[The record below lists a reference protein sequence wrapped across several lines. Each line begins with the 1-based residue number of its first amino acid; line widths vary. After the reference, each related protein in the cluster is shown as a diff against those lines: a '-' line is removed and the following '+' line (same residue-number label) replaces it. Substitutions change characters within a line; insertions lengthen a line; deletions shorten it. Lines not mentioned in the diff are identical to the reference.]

1 VRHCASGVW
10 VLPSE
15 QLKTLF
21 FHLMTFQVPKAVA
34 AHSSFKPNLSRQEAE
49 FLLALP
55 GWKHV
60 LRLNSEKTRVVVT
73 FVQKSGV
80 IAHSEIDVD
89 GKGRV
94 TTPFKQYDSIDAFVK
109 ELLNSSAAAMPTPS
123 DLRKIESLRDHVY
136 DILTPSQIEDAL
148 AKKRFLLRLSSSL
161 EGVWIVS
168 FKRSGPIIHVPI
180 RSTTLGF
187 TVDGLDGEVFGNFVS
202 IIERLGVRSV
212 ATGKKVSTRSDAD
225 AGKQIYHAIGDLEL
239 ELSRAAAT
247 AQSQREVVSERPA
260 AGPSAIY
267 ESVQSILA
275 AGSGTATMT
284 ASTLPRPQK
293 SEYAAVQVLG
303 TDYEAFGEEPPYDVV
318 P

>member
-1 VRHCASGVW
+1 
-10 VLPSE
+10 
-15 QLKTLF
+15 
-21 FHLMTFQVPKAVA
+21 MTFQVPKAVA
-34 AHSSFKPNLSRQEAE
+34 AHSSFKPNLSRQDAE

-60 LRLNSEKTRVVVT
+60 LRLNSDKSRVVVT

-80 IAHSEIDVD
+80 IAHSEIDVAD
-89 GKGRV
+89 SGRV
-94 TTPFKQYDSIDAFVK
+94 TTPFKQYESIDAFVK

-136 DILTPSQIEDAL
+136 DVLTPSQIEDAL

-202 IIERLGVRSV
+202 IIERLGVRSA
-212 ATGKKVSTRSDAD
+212 ATGKKVSTRGDNA
-225 AGKQIYHAIGDLEL
+225 QIYHAIGDLEL

-247 AQSQREVVSERPA
+247 AQSQREIVSERPA
-260 AGPSAIY
+260 AGPAAIY

-275 AGSGTATMT
+275 AGGGTATMT
-284 ASTLPRPQK
+284 ASSLPRPQK
-293 SEYAAVQVLG
+293 SEYAAAHIG
-303 TDYEAFGEEPPYDVV
+303 TDYDAFGEEPPYDVV
-318 P
+318 PE